1 MSESPLRSFD
11 PSVNSLNRDFQ
22 SSILGPEI
30 GNGTAGSPSMD
41 EKENASQSTIK
52 DESVLSGVSSEVGD
66 LLTIRG
72 EFVESKCPVFA
83 SKYNS
88 VS

>member
-1 MSESPLRSFD
+1 MSDSPLRSFD
-11 PSVNSLNRDFQ
+11 PSVNSLNKNFQ
-22 SSILGPEI
+22 SSILGSKI
-30 GNGTAGSPSMD
+30 GNETVESMSMD

-52 DESVLSGVSSEVGD
+52 EESMLSGVSSEVGD

-72 EFVESKCPVFA
+72 EFVESRCPVFA